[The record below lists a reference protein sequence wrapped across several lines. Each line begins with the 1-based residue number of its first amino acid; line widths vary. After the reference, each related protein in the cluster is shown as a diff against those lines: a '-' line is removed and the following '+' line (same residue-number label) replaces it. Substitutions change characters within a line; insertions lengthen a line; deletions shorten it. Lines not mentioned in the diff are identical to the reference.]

1 MCQGLD
7 EADDAM
13 EDFSFSEISVEELK
27 EIYLDKHRKNME
39 RW

>member
-7 EADDAM
+7 EAEDAM
-13 EDFSFSEISVEELK
+13 KDFSFSEISAEELK
-27 EIYLDKHRKNME
+27 ENYLDKYWKNME

>member
-7 EADDAM
+7 ETDDAM
-13 EDFSFSEISVEELK
+13 EEELK

>member
-13 EDFSFSEISVEELK
+13 EEELK
-27 EIYLDKHRKNME
+27 EIYLDKHWKNME